1 MKINY
6 IKFGTGEKVMLIIPG
21 IGIKPICA
29 APDPVI
35 EAYSTFTDEFTVYL
49 FDQRNDLPEKYS
61 IEEMSEDVYAKIE
74 ELDLKDIYLYGVSL
88 GGMIAMSLM
97 AKYPKLIKKLAL
109 CSTMYKG
116 NELFDKWHEYAKAKD
131 SYRLVESFM
140 DNVYSK
146 QFNEKFKEATLVA
159 FKDISDDEFNRFAIL
174 DQALIRCDLSDDLDR
189 IKDRDILF
197 IGSKIDKVFSYED
210 MKGLCE
216 KLQCASYFYDEYGHA
231 VYDEA
236 ADIKERIKDYYLS

>member
-6 IKFGTGEKVMLIIPG
+6 IKFGTGEKVMLILPG

-29 APDPVI
+29 APEPVI
-35 EAYSTFTDEFTVYL
+35 EAYKTFTDEFTVYL

-61 IEEMSEDVYAKIE
+61 IEEMAEDVYEKIE

-88 GGMIAMSLM
+88 GGMIAMSLT

-116 NELFDKWHEYAKAKD
+116 NELFAKWYEYAEAKD

-140 DNVYSK
+140 DNVYS
-146 QFNEKFKEATLVA
+146 QEFNEKFKEATLVA
-159 FKDISDDEFNRFAIL
+159 FKNISDDEFKRFAIL
-174 DQALIRCDLSDDLDR
+174 DQALIRCDLSDELDK
-189 IKDRDILF
+189 IKDKDILF
-197 IGSKIDKVFSYED
+197 LGSETDKVFRYED
-210 MKGLCE
+210 MKGLTE
-216 KLQCASYFYDEYGHA
+216 KLGCISFFYDRYSHA
-231 VYDEA
+231 IYDEA
-236 ADIKERIKDYYLS
+236 PDIKDRIKDYYLS